1 MLFRSNNPNVEL
13 SILTMFPLRPMLGWL
28 IDYTVKGDL
37 APMLATSWTI
47 EPDGKSWRL
56 QLRKGVKFHG
66 DNGEFT
72 AKDVEYSFNE
82 MIRQDSTHSHAPL
95 HRVVTLEVVNDYEVV
110 FHHKTP
116 NAEYLAQLARGQGGI
131 SMVSKK
137 DGESMGK
144 TYSRPAASTGPYQ
157 FKSRNS
163 GESILFERVPYEHF
177 YAKPDFPE
185 LQMRWMPEAS
195 TRLASLLT
203 NEIHVT
209 QLPQDLT
216 TQAEGRGMKVSKGP
230 ISAQRTWLGFTGVY
244 IKDPKDMS
252 KGYLH
257 QDTPFLDVRVQ
268 IGRAHV

>member
-1 MLFRSNNPNVEL
+1 MAAGLGVLLLTAGCSGSASSTPAPTGGQPTGGGSTTPKVDRVIVAMPPPANEGNNPNVEL

-144 TYSRPAASTGPYQ
+144 
-157 FKSRNS
+157 K
-163 GESILFERVPYEHF
+163 
-177 YAKPDFPE
+177 
-185 LQMRWMPEAS
+185 
-195 TRLASLLT
+195 
-203 NEIHVT
+203 
-209 QLPQDLT
+209 
-216 TQAEGRGMKVSKGP
+216 
-230 ISAQRTWLGFTGVY
+230 
-244 IKDPKDMS
+244 
-252 KGYLH
+252 
-257 QDTPFLDVRVQ
+257 